1 MHTYCVVL
9 RPQQLLNSFI
19 SAHEALLPQ
28 SQLSCSG
35 NAYRV
40 GGS

>member
-9 RPQQLLNSFI
+9 RPQSLNSPF
-19 SAHEALLPQ
+19 AHTKALLPQ

-35 NAYRV
+35 NADRV
-40 GGS
+40 G